1 MMDPIRYPIRT
12 AVTALVIAA
21 AAAYPGEAA
30 ERDCAPGEVHAAVD
44 GRPLTPEEK
53 IARMD
58 EALRESLARFDECQ
72 AAASVSAD
80 GGSGV
85 EGAQGNAADGGG
97 SGRSVGGSGRSVA
110 GEGGDGG
117 TAQAD
122 GTVESVAA
130 EGVQGTEAPEEA
142 GATVQGGNGGT
153 AQAAGAVES
162 VAAEGVQGT
171 EAPEEA
177 GATVQGGDGGTAQ
190 AAGTVESVAAEGI
203 QGTEAPE
210 EAGATVAGS
219 EQPTRSGGV
228 RSDTSGDI
236 PDDIPEPDNDSVLEA
251 QIRRAAMEETDPRI
265 RAELWNEYRKYK
277 GLPERPIPDDD
288 GEPSDAQNSE

>member
-12 AVTALVIAA
+12 TVTALVIIA

-30 ERDCAPGEVHAAVD
+30 ERDCAPGEVHADVD

-85 EGAQGNAADGGG
+85 EGAQGNAAGGGG
-97 SGRSVGGSGRSVA
+97 SDGSVA
-110 GEGGDGG
+110 GEGGDAG
-117 TAQAD
+117 TAQA
-122 GTVESVAA
+122 G
-130 EGVQGTEAPEEA
+130 
-142 GATVQGGNGGT
+142 
-153 AQAAGAVES
+153 GAVES
-162 VAAEGVQGT
+162 VAAEGL
-171 EAPEEA
+171 
-177 GATVQGGDGGTAQ
+177 
-190 AAGTVESVAAEGI
+190 

-210 EAGATVAGS
+210 EAGATVAGN
-219 EQPTRSGGV
+219 EQPTSSGGV

-277 GLPERPIPDDD
+277 GLPERPIPNDD
-288 GEPSDAQNSE
+288 GEPSNAQKSE

>member
-1 MMDPIRYPIRT
+1 MRI
-12 AVTALVIAA
+12 VVFSSAA
-21 AAAYPGEAA
+21 AAILVVVTATTHASEAADEAA
-30 ERDCAPGEVHAAVD
+30 ERDCAPGEVHADVD

-80 GGSGV
+80 GGSGM
-85 EGAQGNAADGGG
+85 EGVQDNTTGGGG
-97 SGRSVGGSGRSVA
+97 SDGSGAR
-110 GEGGDGG
+110 EGGDDG
-117 TAQAD
+117 TAQAA

-130 EGVQGTEAPEEA
+130 EGVQGTEAPEDA
-142 GATVQGGNGGT
+142 GATVP
-153 AQAAGAVES
+153 A
-162 VAAEGVQGT
+162 T
-171 EAPEEA
+171 ER
-177 GATVQGGDGGTAQ
+177 
-190 AAGTVESVAAEGI
+190 
-203 QGTEAPE
+203 
-210 EAGATVAGS
+210 
-219 EQPTRSGGV
+219 PTNSGGV
-228 RSDTSGDI
+228 RSDTPGDI

>member
-1 MMDPIRYPIRT
+1 
-12 AVTALVIAA
+12 
-21 AAAYPGEAA
+21 
-30 ERDCAPGEVHAAVD
+30 
-44 GRPLTPEEK
+44 
-53 IARMD
+53 
-58 EALRESLARFDECQ
+58 
-72 AAASVSAD
+72 AD
-80 GGSGV
+80 
-85 EGAQGNAADGGG
+85 
-97 SGRSVGGSGRSVA
+97 
-110 GEGGDGG
+110 
-117 TAQAD
+117 
-122 GTVESVAA
+122 
-130 EGVQGTEAPEEA
+130 
-142 GATVQGGNGGT
+142 
-153 AQAAGAVES
+153 GAVES

-177 GATVQGGDGGTAQ
+177 GATVQGGDDGTAQ
-190 AAGTVESVAAEGI
+190 ADGAVESVAAEGV

-277 GLPERPIPDDD
+277 GLPERPVPDDD

>member
-12 AVTALVIAA
+12 TVAALVIAA

-30 ERDCAPGEVHAAVD
+30 EQDCAPGEVHADVD

-85 EGAQGNAADGGG
+85 EGAQGNAAGG
-97 SGRSVGGSGRSVA
+97 GGSGRSVA

-122 GTVESVAA
+122 G
-130 EGVQGTEAPEEA
+130 
-142 GATVQGGNGGT
+142 
-153 AQAAGAVES
+153 AVES
-162 VAAEGVQGT
+162 VAAEGV
-171 EAPEEA
+171 
-177 GATVQGGDGGTAQ
+177 
-190 AAGTVESVAAEGI
+190 

-277 GLPERPIPDDD
+277 GLPERPVPDDD

>member
-1 MMDPIRYPIRT
+1 MTDPIRYPIRT
-12 AVTALVIAA
+12 TVTALVIAA

-30 ERDCAPGEVHAAVD
+30 ERDCAPGEVHAD
-44 GRPLTPEEK
+44 IDRRPLTPEEK

-85 EGAQGNAADGGG
+85 EGAQGNAAGGGG
-97 SGRSVGGSGRSVA
+97 SGRPVA
-110 GEGGDGG
+110 GDGG

-130 EGVQGTEAPEEA
+130 EGVQGTETPEEA
-142 GATVQGGNGGT
+142 GA
-153 AQAAGAVES
+153 
-162 VAAEGVQGT
+162 
-171 EAPEEA
+171 
-177 GATVQGGDGGTAQ
+177 TAQ
-190 AAGTVESVAAEGI
+190 AAGTVESVAAEGVR
-203 QGTEAPE
+203 GTEAPE
-210 EAGATVAGS
+210 EAGGTAPGS
-219 EQPTRSGGV
+219 EPPTSSGGV

-236 PDDIPEPDNDSVLEA
+236 PEDIPDPDNDSVLEA

-277 GLPERPIPDDD
+277 GLPARPLPDDA
-288 GEPSDAQNSE
+288 GEPSDAQISD

>member
-1 MMDPIRYPIRT
+1 MMDPIRYPIRMT
-12 AVTALVIAA
+12 VTALVIAA
-21 AAAYPGEAA
+21 GAVYPGEAA
-30 ERDCAPGEVHAAVD
+30 EQDCAPGEVHADVD

-80 GGSGV
+80 GGPGV
-85 EGAQGNAADGGG
+85 EGAQGNAAGGGG
-97 SGRSVGGSGRSVA
+97 SDGSVA
-110 GEGGDGG
+110 GEGGDDG

-130 EGVQGTEAPEEA
+130 EGIQGTEAPEETD
-142 GATVQGGNGGT
+142 ATAQGGGEGT
-153 AQAAGAVES
+153 AQADGA
-162 VAAEGVQGT
+162 
-171 EAPEEA
+171 
-177 GATVQGGDGGTAQ
+177 
-190 AAGTVESVAAEGI
+190 VESVAAEGI

-210 EAGATVAGS
+210 EAGATVADS
-219 EQPTRSGGV
+219 EQPTSSGGV

-265 RAELWNEYRKYK
+265 RAELWNEYRRYK